1 MTQDA
6 ALCHV
11 LSVTFSQES
20 RETYRRLEIAT
31 VSSAIIEHVL
41 SRAIILTKCK
51 LVQLNWFAFI
61 SPNMN
66 KAFITDFITVRVYTW
81 ACKRERI
88 GEQIDKQYCINTY
101 RRNMSSANYTTKL
114 TRRKKHQE
122 KRRKK
127 DQTITRAKN
136 RENNLHLVTLTEIL
150 NRTFV
155 VLSNCKNKHV

>member
-1 MTQDA
+1 MQSMTQDA

-61 SPNMN
+61 SSNMN
-66 KAFITDFITVRVYTW
+66 KAFITDFITVRVYT
-81 ACKRERI
+81 
-88 GEQIDKQYCINTY
+88 
-101 RRNMSSANYTTKL
+101 
-114 TRRKKHQE
+114 
-122 KRRKK
+122 
-127 DQTITRAKN
+127 
-136 RENNLHLVTLTEIL
+136 
-150 NRTFV
+150 
-155 VLSNCKNKHV
+155 